1 MFDLLVY
8 ILLID
13 TRYIIEIETI
23 IHVSSHPHPLK
34 LWSGGLWCCDGIK
47 TIDGCSTVSK
57 GTGEKLDNSFTR
69 YRCNQ
74 CDFDFCLSCVSR
86 YKMDVPLDVKQDIS
100 TIRKKLQE
108 QQHNIAAQKN
118 ILGDKLH
125 QLISIHPV
133 MEEKILT
140 GKVTG
145 MLLEFSVAEV
155 LSFIENPELLT
166 SKIIEA
172 LTVLAEFRQDVIVK
186 EESLVNN
193 LLIEIERLQLEL
205 KQQSIKGSSPSLNI
219 PSPSMKLPISENN
232 EDSIFTNSIE
242 AIKVSYDNQK
252 ALLLKR
258 QISNEGH
265 KNTISQLRIKVEELE
280 QSKGVE
286 KQMPHEYRCPITCE
300 PMSDPVICSDGFSYE
315 RKAIEEWFRSHN
327 TSPATNEQVI
337 KTLIPNR
344 NLKILIDEWCNSNG
358 YKVNNEIDDEVG
370 INVKDIE
377 LVMIQAN
384 CSRSQAIKAL
394 KTNGND
400 IINAVMSLI

>member
-1 MFDLLVY
+1 M
-8 ILLID
+8 
-13 TRYIIEIETI
+13 ESI

-34 LWSGGLWCCDGIK
+34 LWSSNAWFCDGK
-47 TIDGCSTVSK
+47 NKFGGCSTGPR

-86 YKMDVPLDVKQDIS
+86 YKMDVPPLDVKQDIS
-100 TIRKKLQE
+100 KIRKKLQE
-108 QQHNIAAQKN
+108 QQHNIEAQRN
-118 ILGDKLH
+118 ILGEKLL
-125 QLISIHPV
+125 QLISIHPM
-133 MEEKILT
+133 MEGKKLT

-166 SKIIEA
+166 SKIIDSI
-172 LTVLAEFRQDVIVK
+172 TVLAESRQDVIVK

-205 KQQSIKGSSPSLNI
+205 KQQSSKGSSPTLNI

-265 KNTISQLRIKVEELE
+265 KNTITQLRIKIEELE

-286 KQMPHEYRCPITCE
+286 KQMPHEYRCPITFE
-300 PMSDPVICSDGFSYE
+300 PMSDPVCCSDGFSYE
-315 RKAIEEWFRSHN
+315 RKAIQDWFRSHN
-327 TSPATNEQVI
+327 TSPKTNEQVI
-337 KTLIPNR
+337 KTLVPNKS
-344 NLKILIDEWCNSNG
+344 LKILIDEWCNSNG
-358 YKVNNEIDDEVG
+358 YKVNNEIDDEIG
-370 INVKDIE
+370 INVQDIE

-394 KTNGND
+394 KTNDND
-400 IINAVMSLI
+400 IVNAVMSLTM